1 MTHWLPKE
9 QCNLQSG
16 SNEASETWAGFLYWW
31 NSQTDGSSHFHGQI
45 FLTGQLWSVEPM
57 DSQLLWA
64 LGSSGWRP
72 SHNPAT
78 GGARGF
84 FQPCLVS
91 APRKSTKVASAP
103 WIFFKFKCWGCKKI
117 STTSKASKS
126 IKQHRNIPY
135 CVKTVFGLDAHNW
148 MNHTHL
154 AHLSLMGCMLSRS
167 VGEVLQ
173 ESGEMLCG
181 TQVGSS
187 RALRDPSFLLPC
199 ARWRLVEQ
207 RHLHLWSFMHH
218 SNFDWIK
225 TQARQF
231 ASPSWC
237 RSQLG
242 GVRVQFPSNS
252 HLPPMAIYHP
262 GFWGPY
268 DPYENRNRQSKAVG
282 QLSPFPQF
290 WVSLRML
297 LPLLSLHIKRPGTLL
312 HQPLPGK
319 KHGCNARRGLAGTIL
334 YGNGVVFPYYILRKE
349 RRFSL

>member
-1 MTHWLPKE
+1 MV
-9 QCNLQSG
+9 Q
-16 SNEASETWAGFLYWW
+16 
-31 NSQTDGSSHFHGQI
+31 
-45 FLTGQLWSVEPM
+45 M
-57 DSQLLWA
+57 
-64 LGSSGWRP
+64 LGMQK
-72 SHNPAT
+72 H
-78 GGARGF
+78 
-84 FQPCLVS
+84 QH
-91 APRKSTKVASAP
+91 RKHQKT
-103 WIFFKFKCWGCKKI
+103 
-117 STTSKASKS
+117 SKS

-135 CVKTVFGLDAHNW
+135 CVKTVFGLDAHYW

-237 RSQLG
+237 RGQLG
-242 GVRVQFPSNS
+242 GFAFNSPPTAISLGWLFITQVFEGHMIHMIHMRTETDKAKLYDNFHHFLSFECPSECS
-252 HLPPMAIYHP
+252 
-262 GFWGPY
+262 
-268 DPYENRNRQSKAVG
+268 
-282 QLSPFPQF
+282 
-290 WVSLRML
+290 
-297 LPLLSLHIKRPGTLL
+297 
-312 HQPLPGK
+312 
-319 KHGCNARRGLAGTIL
+319 CL
-334 YGNGVVFPYYILRKE
+334 YSVCI
-349 RRFSL
+349 